1 MEDIDLFRLLDLPV
15 LVLVRILRKM
25 RFVDLFILA
34 QHHPS
39 LKQLIKT
46 EVKRHHNYALCIQ
59 YHGSLAFEFVNLKEE
74 YSAEFI
80 KSEPKSRMRPRHRV
94 YTNWELGKS
103 NRFPCRFRQSSPRDR
118 SVFVTHW
125 KDPFK
130 GARELYKGIND
141 LFSLPIWKVQ
151 VKLDRIQETYKPFFR
166 WIHRIGPNIPKIEV
180 YGKNVDFQAYTWVME
195 HVKPSE
201 RLAIPAEPYE
211 YFKKG
216 TLNVDVQEVCIEYG
230 RWVSV
235 DNLLAMKSK
244 NIAIIRSILS
254 AEDLNRFL
262 HRFKKGS
269 NPNLNKL
276 TIVYRPDWFPDTEEC
291 FQGLNLTEIDGEFNE
306 WLFELD
312 NGDEG
317 MIAIVNCPDEE
328 EEGLQGFE
336 IMEFA
341 DFVSKEELESLRE
354 YSVRQKE
361 VKIKNEVGIS
371 GNAEEREAKMTPE
384 EREAMNRKRRAK
396 EVSDKVAAKRAR
408 KEKKQ
413 REARKR
419 LGNPF
424 LNPNYFVELGQPI
437 FQEDYSDEED
447 DEMEENSDDV
457 QILRA
462 DEQKIME
469 VLEEPEPVYY
479 TLKKRPRK
487 ATDEAEILEIPRVD
501 LKRKK
506 TSDDEMTQKIKAES
520 ANSVQKAAPKRCR
533 GIADEPEAVSMNVNT
548 KKCSDDEFIQ
558 KIKAEIVVKVE
569 KPQQKLE
576 QVPGKKLSRYQRL
589 SPEERKIFNKRKT
602 DAKRLKR
609 QQMKREAMA
618 AEEQLNNA
626 PVNNNAYYQDE
637 NDENQMPK
645 NEYFY

>member
-1 MEDIDLFRLLDLPV
+1 MGNIDPFRLLDLPV
-15 LVLVRILRKM
+15 LVLVKILRKM

-34 QHHPS
+34 QHHPA
-39 LKQLIKT
+39 LKQLIQT
-46 EVKRHHNYALCIQ
+46 EVKRNHNYALCIQ

-103 NRFPCRFRQSSPRDR
+103 NRFPCRFRQSSPR

-151 VKLDRIQETYKPFFR
+151 VKLDCIQGNYKPFFR
-166 WIHRIGPNIPKIEV
+166 WIKRIGPNIPKIEV

-195 HVKPSE
+195 H
-201 RLAIPAEPYE
+201 
-211 YFKKG
+211 KG

-254 AEDLNRFL
+254 AEDLNRLL

-361 VKIKNEVGIS
+361 VKIKNEVGIA
-371 GNAEEREAKMTPE
+371 GNAEEREAKMTRE
-384 EREAMNRKRRAK
+384 QREAMNRKRRAK
-396 EVSDKVAAKRAR
+396 EVSDKAAAKRAR

-424 LNPNYFVELGQPI
+424 LNPDYFRELGQPI
-437 FQEDYSDEED
+437 FQEDYSDDED
-447 DEMEENSDDV
+447 DEMEEDDV
-457 QILRA
+457 EILR
-462 DEQKIME
+462 DEQKTMKI
-469 VLEEPEPVYY
+469 LEESEPMK
-479 TLKKRPRK
+479 LKFRK
-487 ATDEAEILEIPRVD
+487 FLVWI
-501 LKRKK
+501 
-506 TSDDEMTQKIKAES
+506 
-520 ANSVQKAAPKRCR
+520 
-533 GIADEPEAVSMNVNT
+533 
-548 KKCSDDEFIQ
+548 
-558 KIKAEIVVKVE
+558 
-569 KPQQKLE
+569 
-576 QVPGKKLSRYQRL
+576 
-589 SPEERKIFNKRKT
+589 
-602 DAKRLKR
+602 
-609 QQMKREAMA
+609 
-618 AEEQLNNA
+618 
-626 PVNNNAYYQDE
+626 
-637 NDENQMPK
+637 
-645 NEYFY
+645 